1 MGSLLLG
8 IDALTN
14 EDTGR
19 EPFVTSREYA
29 DRMGEAGE
37 AHAAI
42 AAVDAANFTLE
53 RGQPNVVTLA
63 GLLAPGGF
71 VDEHGRPDVARLRH
85 ALAGRLL
92 AVAALGRRPVERD
105 GRWTWE
111 PAEPDLDHHVRV
123 VAASVSGD
131 FEATCA
137 RVVMEPIA
145 HDRPLWEVLLVP
157 RARGELCGIL
167 FRVHHAVADGLAAD
181 ALIEALADREEVSRA
196 TTPVA
201 ASPTGRAVTSPRGI
215 RAVFGR
221 VRRIA
226 VQTVAVF
233 RRSVRSR
240 VLLGPLGATRDVA
253 FVDVDLHR
261 LHDGA
266 KRLGGTV
273 NDAFLAAFGQGIR
286 AMLAV
291 VGEAAPT
298 TVPISNPVR
307 LRRQGAEGNATGVML
322 VPVPADTSDPLPV
335 VARVAAITRSEKVRA
350 RTAGTFELMRGPRV
364 AALLMRFARSQHAV
378 GAIASNLPGPQ
389 RTLHID
395 GAELVD
401 AWPIALLSANVRVGA
416 LALSYAGRLRVSV
429 QTDAEHLPPA
439 RIAADAI
446 GRALRQ
452 ISAADRAASLM
463 P

>member
-8 IDALTN
+8 IDALTY

-29 DRMGEAGE
+29 DRMGEAGDPQ
-37 AHAAI
+37 AAI

-71 VDEHGRPDVARLRH
+71 VDEHGRPDVTRLRR
-85 ALAGRLL
+85 ALAARLL
-92 AVAALGRRPVERD
+92 AVEALGRRPVERD

-123 VAASVSGD
+123 VAASVPGD

-145 HDRPLWEVLLVP
+145 HDRPIWEVLLVP

-181 ALIEALADREEVSRA
+181 ALIEALADREEAPRE

-201 ASPTGRAVTSPRGI
+201 SPTGHVVAPARGI
-215 RAVFGR
+215 RAVLDRIG
-221 VRRIA
+221 RIA

-240 VLLGPLGATRDVA
+240 VLLGPLSATRDVA

-266 KRLGGTV
+266 KRLRGTV

-286 AMLAV
+286 AMLAA
-291 VGEAAPT
+291 VGEAAPA

-322 VPVPADTSDPLPV
+322 VPVPTDTSDPLPV
-335 VARVAAITRSEKVRA
+335 VARVAAVTRSEKIRA

-416 LALSYAGRLRVSV
+416 LALSYAGRLRISV

-439 RIAADAI
+439 RIVADAI